1 MLPPLPDSRLIQ
13 KQKAVKMSVSSPEN
27 TLPANGNLAK
37 RKKWMIALASIF
49 AMAAII
55 YAAYWFLIGRNY
67 EYSDD
72 AYVAANIVQITP
84 QVAGTVI
91 AISVNETG
99 FVKAGEVLIRLDSTN
114 AEIAL
119 QEAQAQLAQ
128 TVREV
133 RTLYAANS
141 SLTSTLAQHRAE
153 LEQARIDLLNAQ
165 ADFKRRQSLLETGA
179 VSQEDVQHAQTAL
192 EAARS
197 HVAALTA
204 ASATAK
210 EQLLGNEALTSGISV
225 TNHPRVRA
233 AAARVKQ
240 AYLDLKRGS
249 ILSPVD
255 GYVGKRN
262 VQLGQRVAIG
272 APLLT
277 IIPLRKIWVD
287 ANYKEAQLR
296 HIRIGQSVALT
307 SDLYGNKVDFHGH
320 VSGIGSGTGAAF
332 ALLPAQNATGN
343 WIKVVQ
349 RVPVRI
355 ALDKSEVADHPLRV
369 GMSMEATVD
378 LASPGK
384 SALAD
389 AATPREGNQTHVYSS
404 DDQAV
409 DAMVARIIAGNLG
422 KRPAT
427 AVKH

>member
-1 MLPPLPDSRLIQ
+1 
-13 KQKAVKMSVSSPEN
+13 MSGPAPEN
-27 TLPANGNLAK
+27 SLPVNGNQTK
-37 RKKWMIALASIF
+37 RKKWMMALAGIF
-49 AMAAII
+49 AIAAILYTI
-55 YAAYWFLIGRNY
+55 YWFVTGRNS
-67 EYSDD
+67 EFSDD

-84 QVAGTVI
+84 QVAGTVV
-91 AISVNETG
+91 AISVNETD
-99 FVKAGEVLIRLDSTN
+99 FVKAGEVLVRLDSTN

-119 QEAQAQLAQ
+119 QEAQQQLAQ

-153 LEQARIDLLNAQ
+153 LEQARADLLNAQ
-165 ADFKRRQSLLETGA
+165 ADFKRRESLLATGA

-192 EAARS
+192 DAALN
-197 HVAALTA
+197 HVAASTA
-204 ASATAK
+204 ALNTAK

-233 AAARVKQ
+233 AATRVKQ

-277 IIPLRKIWVD
+277 IIPLRQIWVD

-296 HIRIGQSVALT
+296 RIRIGQSVALT
-307 SDLYGNKVDFHGH
+307 ADVYGNRVDYHGH

-355 ALDKSEVADHPLRV
+355 ALDEKEVAAHPLRV

-389 AATPREGNQTHVYSS
+389 EATPREENQTQIYSG
-404 DDQAV
+404 DDREV

-422 KRPAT
+422 ERP
-427 AVKH
+427 VKH

>member
-1 MLPPLPDSRLIQ
+1 
-13 KQKAVKMSVSSPEN
+13 MSGPAPEN
-27 TLPANGNLAK
+27 SLPVNGNQTR
-37 RKKWMIALASIF
+37 RKKWMMALAGLF
-49 AMAAII
+49 AIAAIL
-55 YAAYWFLIGRNY
+55 YTAYWYVIGRNY

-84 QVAGTVI
+84 QVAGTVV
-91 AISVNETG
+91 AITVNETD
-99 FVKAGEVLIRLDSTN
+99 FVKAGEVLVRLDSTN
-114 AEIAL
+114 AGIAL
-119 QEAQAQLAQ
+119 QEAQQQLAQ

-133 RTLYAANS
+133 RTLYAANG

-153 LEQARIDLLNAQ
+153 LEQARAELLNAQ
-165 ADFKRRQSLLETGA
+165 ADFKRRESLLATGA

-192 EAARS
+192 EAALN
-197 HVAALTA
+197 HVAASTA
-204 ASATAK
+204 ALNTSK

-233 AAARVKQ
+233 AATRVKQ

-277 IIPLRKIWVD
+277 IIPLREIWVD

-296 HIRIGQSVALT
+296 QIRIGQSVALT
-307 SDLYGNKVDFHGH
+307 SDVYGGEVDYHGH
-320 VSGIGSGTGAAF
+320 VSGVGSGTGAAF

-355 ALDKSEVADHPLRV
+355 ALDEKEVAAHPLRV

-384 SALAD
+384 SALANE
-389 AATPREGNQTHVYSS
+389 ATPREENQTQVYSS
-404 DDQAV
+404 DDREM

-422 KRPAT
+422 KRP
-427 AVKH
+427 VNH

>member
-1 MLPPLPDSRLIQ
+1 
-13 KQKAVKMSVSSPEN
+13 MSGPAPEN
-27 TLPANGNLAK
+27 SLPVNGNQTK
-37 RKKWMIALASIF
+37 RKKWMMALAGIF
-49 AMAAII
+49 AIAAIL
-55 YAAYWFLIGRNY
+55 YAAYWYVMGRNY

-84 QVAGTVI
+84 QVAGTVV
-91 AISVNETG
+91 AITVNETD
-99 FVKAGEVLIRLDSTN
+99 FVKAGEVLVRLDSTN
-114 AEIAL
+114 AGIAL
-119 QEAQAQLAQ
+119 QDAQEQLAQ

-153 LEQARIDLLNAQ
+153 LEQARAELLNAQ
-165 ADFKRRQSLLETGA
+165 ADFKRRESLLATGA

-192 EAARS
+192 EAALN
-197 HVAALTA
+197 HVAASTA
-204 ASATAK
+204 ALNTAK

-233 AAARVKQ
+233 AATRVKQ

-277 IIPLRKIWVD
+277 IIPLREIWVD

-296 HIRIGQSVALT
+296 QIRIGQSVALT
-307 SDLYGNKVDFHGH
+307 SDVYGSKVDYHGH
-320 VSGIGSGTGAAF
+320 VSGVGSGTGAAF

-355 ALDKSEVADHPLRV
+355 ALDEKEVAAHPLRV

-389 AATPREGNQTHVYSS
+389 EATPRNENQTNVYSG
-404 DDQAV
+404 DDHAIQTMI
-409 DAMVARIIAGNLG
+409 DKIIAGNLG
-422 KRPAT
+422 ERP
-427 AVKH
+427 VKH